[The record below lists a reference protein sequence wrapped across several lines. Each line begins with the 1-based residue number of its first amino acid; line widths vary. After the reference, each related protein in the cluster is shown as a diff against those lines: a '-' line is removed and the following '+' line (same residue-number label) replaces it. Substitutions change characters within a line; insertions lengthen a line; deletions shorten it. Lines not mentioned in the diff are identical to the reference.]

1 MKDVGDMLVG
11 KGIREKYSV
20 IIGGAPITPD
30 ITEEMGANAYG
41 SNAAGGV
48 EKCKMLLGK
57 PQNKKL
63 NFLAKHP
70 RRGIKK
76 LSF

>member
-1 MKDVGDMLVG
+1 
-11 KGIREKYSV
+11 
-20 IIGGAPITPD
+20 
-30 ITEEMGANAYG
+30 MGANAYG